1 MAIYTPPTLGSA
13 SVNLLTT
20 NDVFGLADKII
31 MERLTGASISNQY
44 PELEKTIAEYGAI
57 HGSARLPHAES
68 GAVDPNTVTKS
79 APHYPDFVTRYFKA
93 RTKKRYWVDYSEFDA
108 KKVLDGTMSMDVF
121 VATLYNSLIE
131 GYRAETNIALKNALG
146 YVSANPA
153 DDALIVLNADGSVN
167 TGAHS
172 VLGALGQYEAVNNP
186 TFSKVFSRLQELADR
201 FRVQNSTYSNGF
213 ECGADLSDIAIYVP
227 IGFTSKAGFEFLSK
241 WNNQGEA
248 NKLPTIYKTDGLEF
262 DTTGGKKFVILVIDK
277 NVISHVEY
285 ARDVVNYLDVD
296 RGHVR
301 GISMLVEDEIPLEL
315 LWKAQALVIDA
326 DTLSGATD
334 VNIVGGEGVLES

>member
-1 MAIYTPPTLGSA
+1 MAVYTPPTLGAA

-20 NDVFGLADKII
+20 NDVYALADKII

-44 PELEKTIAEYGAI
+44 PELEKTIAQYGAI

-68 GAVDPNTVTKS
+68 GAVDRNTTTKS

-93 RTKKRYWVDYSEFDA
+93 RTEKRFWVDYAEQDA
-108 KKVLDGTMSMDVF
+108 EKVLDGTMSMDVF

-131 GYRAETNIALKNALG
+131 GYRAETNNAMKKALG
-146 YVSANPA
+146 YV
-153 DDALIVLNADGSVN
+153 DDGSNNDAVIMLNADGSVN
-167 TGAHS
+167 TGTHS
-172 VLGALGQYEAVNNP
+172 ALGAMGQFETVDNP
-186 TFSKVFSRLQELADR
+186 TFSKVYSRMQELADL
-201 FRVQNSTYSNGF
+201 FRVQNSQFSNGF
-213 ECGADLSDIAIYVP
+213 ECGANLDDIAIYVP

-262 DTTGGKKFVILVIDK
+262 TTTGGKKYVILVLDK
-277 NVISHVEY
+277 NVVSHVEY
-285 ARDVVNYLDVD
+285 KRDVVNYLDVD

-301 GISMLVEDEIPLEL
+301 GISMLVVDQIPLEF
-315 LWKAQALVIDA
+315 LWKAYALVIDA
-326 DTLSGATD
+326 DSLTGATD
-334 VNIVGGEGVLES
+334 VNIVGGEGALV